1 MDIQSQ
7 VKEKLKATLI
17 EIELEMTS
25 IFEAKA
31 DKLEASLFES
41 INHSNLNESEKNDL
55 KEKIQE
61 ILYIAYPTAQVALD
75 NLYMIKD

>member
-31 DKLEASLFES
+31 DKLEVSLFES

-55 KEKIQE
+55 KEKIKE

-75 NLYMIKD
+75 NLNMIKD

>member
-7 VKEKLKATLI
+7 IKEKLKATLI
-17 EIELEMTS
+17 EIELEMTT

-61 ILYIAYPTAQVALD
+61 ILYIAYPTAQVAID

>member
-17 EIELEMTS
+17 EIESEMMS

-61 ILYIAYPTAQVALD
+61 IIYIAYPTAQVALD